1 MPLRIPLVG
10 AVAIAVATAS
20 LAAQDHAPLPRSF
33 EVASIKPNKSGDAA
47 VRVETS
53 PGGRFIATNISLR
66 SLLRLAYGVDDEQ
79 IAGGPSWMN
88 RDGFDVRAVAATE
101 LPPMNGPFG
110 AGGAL
115 PELVKSLLTDR
126 FGLMAHAEMREAE
139 IYLLV
144 VAREDRRLGDGLQR
158 SAIDCAALFAQRRPD
173 APSPSCGMRI
183 APGSITLAGVPIAQL
198 ASALSAI
205 VRRPVV
211 DRTGLAGTYDL
222 ELHWQMQ
229 PPPSANAPPAAAP
242 DGPTLATALQDAAG
256 LRLERTR
263 APQQVLVVDAAHQP
277 SRD

>member
-1 MPLRIPLVG
+1 MPLRGSFIG
-10 AVAIAVATAS
+10 AVVIAVATGT
-20 LAAQDHAPLPRSF
+20 LAAQDHAPSLRSF
-33 EVASIKPNKSGDAA
+33 EVASIKPNKSGDAG
-47 VRVETS
+47 VSVETA
-53 PGGRFIATNISLR
+53 PGGRFTATNISLR
-66 SLLRLAYGVDDEQ
+66 SLLRLAYGLGDEQ

-101 LPPMNGPFG
+101 LPPMTGPFG

-115 PELVKSLLTDR
+115 PELLKSLLADR
-126 FGLMAHAEMREAE
+126 FGLTAHPETREAD

-144 VAREDRRLGDGLQR
+144 VAREDARLGDALQR

-183 APGSITLAGVPIAQL
+183 APGTIRLAGVPIAQL

-222 ELHWQMQ
+222 ELHWQMP

-256 LRLERTR
+256 LRLEKTR
-263 APQQVLVVDAAHQP
+263 APQQVLVVDAVHQP
-277 SRD
+277 SPD